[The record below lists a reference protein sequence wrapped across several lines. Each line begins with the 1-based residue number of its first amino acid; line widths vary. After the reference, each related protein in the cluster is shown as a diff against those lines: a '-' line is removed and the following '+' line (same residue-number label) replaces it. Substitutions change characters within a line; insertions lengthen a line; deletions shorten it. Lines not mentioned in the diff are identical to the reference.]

1 MSADLTAN
9 VSDSSVKEF
18 LGAFIEH
25 PFLIFSLMFLVWF
38 GMLLYKERTFFFEII
53 KAIFPLLA
61 EEEKLLRLI

>member
-53 KAIFPLLA
+53 KAIFHLLA
-61 EEEKLLRLI
+61 EEENY